1 MDREDTH
8 EQDARDHRRAPVASP
23 DPGREQREADDRAE
37 RGHGDRQLEG
47 ALGFIRSELQD
58 DKRTVYDRE
67 HQEEEEHRSRS
78 QLRNVPRQDQEHD
91 QHER

>member
-23 DPGREQREADDRAE
+23 DPGREHREADDRAE

-47 ALGFIRSELQD
+47 ALGFIRSELPGCIIGGC
-58 DKRTVYDRE
+58 KTTT
-67 HQEEEEHRSRS
+67 
-78 QLRNVPRQDQEHD
+78 LRFLRIRP
-91 QHER
+91 QHLELWHTP